1 MKYPNGQAFYN
12 QPSRKQTAVLV
23 HFNWVHGHIK
33 MAKIIDERTQI
44 DPTIRI
50 FDSFYSVSLTV
61 GAAQYDIVHG
71 YFTKVCGTERIANNF
86 TAFLFRIAQET
97 NTSVMTLLQQFQGK
111 GSLPEITATMAYFLN
126 STRSATTLVGLNV
139 PTQPNYY
146 VAHNIRI

>member
-1 MKYPNGQAFYN
+1 MD
-12 QPSRKQTAVLV
+12 
-23 HFNWVHGHIK
+23 IK

-97 NTSVMTLLQQFQGK
+97 RTDVLELLEQLK
-111 GSLPEITATMAYFLN
+111 
-126 STRSATTLVGLNV
+126 GLNDKLKVNQVIAYYMNSLKSKTSLYGVATIPKPNV
-139 PTQPNYY
+139 P
-146 VAHNIRI
+146 VARNIVQ